1 MSIDKIKTTFTNLK
15 FFKWSLWVSLCALS
29 LVPAIYQTIR
39 TFLISTNASSF
50 GIDIIGQME
59 WYDLIDETIK
69 AFLIVPL
76 YSILNKIFKEKDEKG
91 SSFVFRSFLIVF
103 VLYFIFNIGIFIYG
117 NSLISYMNPQE
128 NDISAISTYLKLET
142 IAFMIGIIPS
152 FFNVVFVVAE
162 KPKNVYI
169 FLGIQVVLG
178 IIADFLLI
186 PSMGVNGIAV
196 SNMITNSILAIAGFI
211 VLYCEKLIKPCLFS
225 KGDKSEYLS
234 WLKVGLFSGTQ
245 QFIDNI
251 VYALMIGKMVNMV
264 SEQGNYWVAN
274 NFIWGWLLI
283 PVSAMA
289 EVIKTDCKEE
299 NKSIIH
305 SNYYLLSLFIFCLWA
320 ITMPGWKPFLMYAE
334 GLGNADH
341 IFSILLKLVPFYIAY
356 TLCMIPDSIFIGKG
370 KTYLNAINSVLVN
383 FVYYGV
389 WFILYK
395 TNSITF
401 SIDTIIYM
409 FGFGMVF
416 HMLIS
421 FIEQWWYNKKICKSV
436 EITAINVKEA
446 NRNG

>member
-1 MSIDKIKTTFTNLK
+1 MGNDKIKNTFANLK
-15 FFKWSLWVSLCALS
+15 FFKWSLWLSLCALA
-29 LVPAIYQTIR
+29 LVPAIYQTVR
-39 TFLISTNASSF
+39 TFLISTNTSAS
-50 GIDIIGQME
+50 GIDVIGQME

-69 AFLIVPL
+69 AFFIVPL
-76 YSILNKIFKEKDEKG
+76 YSILNKIFKEKKDNG
-91 SSFVFRSFLIVF
+91 PTFVFRSFLIVF
-103 VLYFIFNIGIFIYG
+103 ALYFLFNIGIFIYG

-128 NDISAISTYLKLET
+128 NDISIISSYLKLET

-162 KPKNVYI
+162 KPKNVYV
-169 FLGIQVVLG
+169 FLGIQVILG

-211 VLYCEKLIKPCLFS
+211 VLYLEKLIKPCLFS
-225 KGDKSEYLS
+225 KGDKLEYLS
-234 WLKVGLFSGTQ
+234 WLKIGLFSGTQ

-251 VYALMIGKMVNMV
+251 VYALMIGKMVNTV

-283 PVSAMA
+283 PVTAMA

-299 NKSIIH
+299 NSNVIR
-305 SNYYLLSLFIFCLWA
+305 SNYYLLSIFIFAFWA
-320 ITMPGWKPFLMYAE
+320 MTIPGWEPFLEYAE
-334 GLGNADH
+334 KLENADR
-341 IFSILLKLVPFYIAY
+341 IFSILLKLVPFYVAY

-383 FVYYGV
+383 FVYYGI

-401 SIDTIIYM
+401 SIDIIICM

-416 HMLIS
+416 HMIIS
-421 FIEQWWYNKKICKSV
+421 FIEQWWYDRKTLTPNDDVAEESV
-436 EITAINVKEA
+436 V
-446 NRNG
+446 